1 MPLLTCPDCGRQVS
15 DVAPSCPGC
24 GRPAAAPNYAAFAQ
38 PQAVAPVPKP
48 GRFPK
53 WIAVVGVAAFVVPV
67 AIGFILSRSAG
78 TTADHPSQTPVPV
91 TAPTPAEDPDPTK
104 TALIKM
110 DTMTALGAFV
120 FSKPLMADTVAAD
133 SGGSALFALWG
144 ARRMRWSDVYVQADE
159 TTFAKVRKDSSDQ
172 IGKRMCSAGQVV
184 EIHAEKPATGGHVAS
199 GLLMSD
205 SEHIYRFI
213 AAGSSGDLGQDSR
226 ANFCGF
232 VTGNYDYPN
241 SMGGT
246 GHAVTVVGMFDLP
259 ENRAAGR

>member
-1 MPLLTCPDCGRQVS
+1 MALLTCPDCGRQVS

-38 PQAVAPVPKP
+38 PQAVAPTTKS
-48 GRFPK
+48 GASQK
-53 WIAVVGVAAFVVPV
+53 WNAV
-67 AIGFILSRSAG
+67 AILVCVFVPAAIWLISSRSAKTAATSPLE
-78 TTADHPSQTPVPV
+78 TTVP
-91 TAPTPAEDPDPTK
+91 TTQPAPTEDPDPTK

-110 DTMTALGAFV
+110 DTMTALGAFI
-120 FSKPLMADTVAAD
+120 FAKSGMADTVAAD

-144 ARRMRWSDVYVQADE
+144 ARRMRWSDVYVTADE

-172 IGKRMCSAGQVV
+172 IGKRMCSAGEVV
-184 EIHAEKPATGGHVAS
+184 EIHAEKPATGGHVAN

-213 AAGSSGDLGQDSR
+213 AAGSSGDLGQESR

-241 SMGGT
+241 SAGGT

-259 ENRAAGR
+259 ENRSAGR